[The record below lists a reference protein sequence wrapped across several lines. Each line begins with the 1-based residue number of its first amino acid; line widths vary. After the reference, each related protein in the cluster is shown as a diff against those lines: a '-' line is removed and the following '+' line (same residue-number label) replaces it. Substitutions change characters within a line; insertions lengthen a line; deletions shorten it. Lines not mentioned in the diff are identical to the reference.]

1 MKLSLINAS
10 ILGILGLGAVMPVQ
24 QAQAAIDAEF
34 ELCAGEYEIPANTVG
49 MNNPAPIRMWG
60 YALGG
65 ATATGCVNTPTSP
78 GPSLLLPNTS
88 EDTAQLYD
96 LHIKLWNRLPNGRTT
111 SLVVPG
117 LNKGM
122 TPVMFDA
129 GDGTMRVLSFDTEAT
144 QSQPAEYFW
153 SNVPAGSYMYQSGT
167 HQQVQ
172 VQMGLVGALMTDA
185 GPAEAYTGLSYS
197 NLYPII
203 YSEIDPVIHSGVAT
217 GESFAVDG
225 TPIDPL
231 ADTVSEYTTGDMK
244 STVDYAPKYFGITMD
259 TMDNCA
265 ASATY
270 CVQSSR
276 SSTWEGG
283 FPYLTVANDTA
294 PIFRLFNGST
304 RIHTPTLIGGNFD
317 VIAEDGNL
325 YPNLRRQYAVA
336 LAPLKTKDA
345 ILDTSEMGA
354 DGGVIRLQDSAMALS
369 NPALEPFGTVDAAAQ
384 SIGEGVRA
392 NGDASLDV
400 KIKVKPSPQFTY
412 LAFNEGSSPVARRD
426 EVTVLEGT
434 SMSINV
440 VANDDLNG
448 ATVEMVSQ
456 PKHGSVVATATGFDY
471 SHDGSE
477 GESDAFLYRL
487 VKTGEPSSM
496 AGVKIAV
503 TQQNDAPVAN
513 DDSVSMKA
521 GQTFEVRV
529 LDNDTDAESKAALK
543 VIAVDDTA
551 FAAFGSVS
559 FVDKAVTILGTSE
572 TGGPVN
578 VGYTISDGDGGTA
591 SANISVT
598 VTAGNSSGDG
608 FTGDNNGNA
617 DVDASSGLP
626 PVATDDTFAVAEGGT
641 YTADLIRGV
650 LVNDVENGGSVQ
662 MDEYP
667 EHGSIDMNA
676 DGTFTYTHNGDEE
689 KEDRFS
695 YTVYNQWGSDTA
707 EVKVIVAAKM
717 DPPRVNP
724 DRAKVKAGQSVVI
737 DVLDNDK
744 DRDSEIE
751 NARLEIVPG
760 EGPSKGTV
768 TIGTHNK
775 LTYTANGDASGKD
788 EFRYRLYDDVTGE
801 PSRKTAKVTVRIR

>member
-1 MKLSLINAS
+1 MKRSLINAS
-10 ILGILGLGAVMPVQ
+10 ILAVLGLGAVMPV
-24 QAQAAIDAEF
+24 AALAETINI
-34 ELCAGEYEIPANTVG
+34 ELCAGEYDIPAGVVGNTE
-49 MNNPAPIRMWG
+49 AIRMWG

-65 ATATGCVNTPTSP
+65 NAVGNDQTAPCANVTYTSP
-78 GPSLLLPNTS
+78 GPSILLPNNKS
-88 EDTAQLYD
+88 AGQYD
-96 LHIKLWNRLPNGRTT
+96 LNITLHNRLPRAT
-111 SLVVPG
+111 SLVIPG
-117 LNKGM
+117 LFKPM
-122 TPVMFDA
+122 SPVMFTA
-129 GDGTMRVLSFDTEAT
+129 PDGSLRVHSFDTEAAAGASAT
-144 QSQPAEYFW
+144 YSW
-153 SNVPAGSYMYQSGT
+153 NNISAGSYLYQSGT
-167 HQQVQ
+167 HPQLQ
-172 VQMGLVGALMTDA
+172 VQMGLVGALMSDSPRDTGGSRLAYEGLPYTD
-185 GPAEAYTGLSYS
+185 
-197 NLYPII
+197 LYPLI
-203 YSEIDPVIHSGVAT
+203 YSEIDPVIHANV
-217 GESFAVDG
+217 
-225 TPIDPL
+225 
-231 ADTVSEYTTGDMK
+231 ADTLNEPNYDTSDMK
-244 STVDYAPKYFGITMD
+244 STIDYAPKYFGITMD
-259 TMDNCA
+259 TITAAGCPEDTFCVNTANLRQSTFEGASSAGLVVDNT
-265 ASATY
+265 ATP
-270 CVQSSR
+270 
-276 SSTWEGG
+276 
-283 FPYLTVANDTA
+283 F
-294 PIFRLFNGST
+294 FRLFNGST

-317 VIAEDGNL
+317 IVAEDGNK
-325 YPNLRRQYAVA
+325 YPNARRQYAVA
-336 LAPLKTKDA
+336 LPPLKTKDA

-354 DGGVIRLQDSAMALS
+354 DGGIIKLVDSAMNLS
-369 NPALEPFGTVDAAAQ
+369 NPAPGVGGVVQGQAAGDV
-384 SIGEGVRA
+384 IA
-392 NGDASLDV
+392 NGHASV
-400 KIKVKPSPQFTY
+400 FAEVEVKPSPNHTY
-412 LAFNEGSSPVARRD
+412 LAFTQGSSPVARRD
-426 EVTVLEGT
+426 EVTVLEGS

-448 ATVEMVSQ
+448 ATIEMVSQ

-477 GESDAFLYRL
+477 ADSDAFLYRL
-487 VKTGEPSSM
+487 VKAGEPSSM

-513 DDSVSMKA
+513 DDSVSMKP

-543 VIAVDDTA
+543 VIAVDATA
-551 FAAFGSVS
+551 FTAFGSVS

-598 VTAGNSSGDG
+598 VTAGNSSGGD
-608 FTGDNNGNA
+608 FTGGNNGNA
-617 DVDASSGLP
+617 DVDTTSGLP

-707 EVKVIVAAKM
+707 EVKVIVTAKM
-717 DPPRVNP
+717 DAPRVNP
-724 DRAKVKAGQSVVI
+724 DRARVKAGQSVVI

-744 DRDSEIE
+744 DRDSEIQK
-751 NARLEIVPG
+751 ARIEIVAG

-768 TIGTHNK
+768 TIGADNK

-788 EFRYRLYDDVTGE
+788 DFRYRLYDDVTGE